1 MKLPRQARLSGA
13 EAFGTVFARPTVS
26 RDAYFKVLSRANDQ
40 DINRLGMAVS
50 RRVCAK
56 AVGRNRL
63 KRLIRESFR
72 DQQVWAAGQDAGVRD
87 FVVLPSAAA
96 AAISNAELFRSLTQ
110 HWRRHWR
117 RADDS
122 DHSGLVDGDRH
133 TQAKGN

>member
-1 MKLPRQARLSGA
+1 MKLSRQARLNGA
-13 EAFGTVFARPTVS
+13 EAFGAVFSRPKVS

-40 DINRLGMAVS
+40 EINRLGMAVS

-72 DQQVWAAGQDAGVRD
+72 EQQAWAAGQGAGVRD

-96 AAISNAELFRSLTQ
+96 AAISNAELFRSLMQ

-117 RADDS
+117 QADDS
-122 DHSGLVDGDRH
+122 DHSGRVDEDRLM
-133 TQAKGN
+133 QAKGN